1 MDTSI
6 ENTTIYFEAITA
18 WMATHE
24 GRMPGVEPASDEPED
39 DAVVETPYLDDVAK
53 HGISSWGG
61 DPRVTKRIP

>member
-24 GRMPGVEPASDEPED
+24 GRMPGVEPASDEP
-39 DAVVETPYLDDVAK
+39 AGGTVVDTPYMDDVAK

-61 DPRVTKRIP
+61 HPRVTKRIR